1 MGFKKFRWSK
11 VYESSEEE
19 LIALLQARN
28 IHSQR
33 LYAEASSTQ
42 TQQHTDSATT
52 VWCAEGSL
60 VVEVEATPISVSL
73 QPGDALRLEANTSY
87 SIHPGIADCVY
98 YLTS

>member
-42 TQQHTDSATT
+42 TEQHTDSTIT
-52 VWCAEGSL
+52 IWCAEGSL
-60 VVEVEATPISVSL
+60 VVEAGSTSVSL
-73 QPGDALRLEANTSY
+73 QPGDALHIEANISY
-87 SIHPGIADCVY
+87 LAHPGIANCVY